1 MGNVPTLR
9 LRSGIRVGVK
19 TTSMPI
25 VWQVDMSM
33 LYVRWVQKRLR
44 DRQSM

>member
-1 MGNVPTLR
+1 MGNVSTLR

-33 LYVRWVQKRLR
+33 LYMHNMQKRL
-44 DRQSM
+44 